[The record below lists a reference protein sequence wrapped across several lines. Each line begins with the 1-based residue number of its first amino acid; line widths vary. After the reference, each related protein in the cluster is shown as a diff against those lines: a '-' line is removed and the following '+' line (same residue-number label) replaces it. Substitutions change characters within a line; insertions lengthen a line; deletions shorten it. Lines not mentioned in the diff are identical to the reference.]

1 MEIKIFETDFGTINY
16 DYVKSEKYPQ
26 GLLLFM
32 GSYVKKE
39 FRRQGKFKEML
50 KILFSKFPEN
60 TLVQVP
66 LSNKK
71 LVPLFNRLGFKKV
84 KSIEYWGEIDIIEME
99 GILSSEMIKKI

>member
-1 MEIKIFETDFGTINY
+1 MEIKILETDFGAINY
-16 DYVKSEKYPQ
+16 DYIISEKYPR

-39 FRRQGKFKEML
+39 FRGQGKFKEML

-60 TLVQVP
+60 TLIQVP

-71 LVPLFNRLGFKKV
+71 LVSLFDRLGFKKV
-84 KSIEYWGEIDIIEME
+84 KSIEYWGEINVIEME